1 MPRPTPAMP
10 PWTALTAGAA
20 ACVLAAALLGAR
32 AELSIVAAGLSL
44 GAVAAYGAAR
54 TRAGLPCAAI
64 AWLGAG
70 GVAGTL
76 SWGLGED
83 YPFGYALAVFQLLVG
98 AALLPGHLRRSA
110 RRAVAGARAGRSGS

>member
-1 MPRPTPAMP
+1 MRRPAPALS
-10 PWTALTAGAA
+10 PWTALTASAV
-20 ACVLAAALLGAR
+20 ACLLAALLGAR
-32 AELSIVAAGLSL
+32 AELSVVAAALGL
-44 GAVAAYGAAR
+44 GAVAAYGVAR

-83 YPFGYALAVFQLLVG
+83 YPFGYALATVQLLVG
-98 AALLPGHLRRSA
+98 ITLLPGHLRRSA
-110 RRAVAGARAGRSGS
+110 RRAVAGARAGCSGS